1 MRPGWSCPPTLF
13 TQELQSAV
21 LENEHKARIVP
32 EIQRCHRLRVRG
44 FEINQGF
51 TLVGQDALG
60 AAKQAI
66 ARGKLAVG
74 TDVALQTILELNNAK
89 PEDRKPKALERLAK
103 LQKKKVDVSGAIL
116 SLLKDVSK

>member
-1 MRPGWSCPPTLF
+1 M
-13 TQELQSAV
+13 
-21 LENEHKARIVP
+21 
-32 EIQRCHRLRVRG
+32 RG

-89 PEDRKPKALERLAK
+89 PEDRKPKALECLAR